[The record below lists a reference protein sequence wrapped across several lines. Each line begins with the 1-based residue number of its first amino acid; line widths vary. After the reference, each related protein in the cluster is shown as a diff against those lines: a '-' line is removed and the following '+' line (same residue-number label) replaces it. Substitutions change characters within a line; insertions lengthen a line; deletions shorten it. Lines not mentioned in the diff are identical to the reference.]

1 MRPPPFAPNPAWDG
15 VGTTALAPGKLF
27 VAGEY
32 GVVEAGQ
39 PAVLIAVDR
48 RLSVTLRDADAPQ
61 ELPGHGWSYLAAT
74 RDVLTELARERG
86 LRERP
91 FRVRTLSD
99 LEDADLDG
107 HGPRKYGL
115 GSSAAVTAG
124 AVVALESW
132 YGLALTPDERLKAA
146 LLATWRVNAR
156 ASGAD
161 VATALIGGWVDVGSP
176 DRDAVGALLDGA
188 RGSVAAVLAQP
199 WPGLH
204 AAALPT
210 PSFRVLVGWSGR
222 PASTT
227 SLVAA
232 VRGQGGLPP
241 WFVER
246 SSACVAALRAAV
258 VADDAAAAS
267 DAVAATR
274 ANLLELSAAVGVPL
288 ETPALATLV
297 EVAREHGLVAKSS
310 GAGGG
315 DCGIALA
322 PAGTDEAAL
331 HAAWERAGV
340 QPLPVELGP
349 GAAIAPR

>member
-1 MRPPPFAPNPAWDG
+1 MRPPPFAPHPDWEG
-15 VGTTALAPGKLF
+15 VGRTALAPGKLF

-48 RLSVTLRDADAPQ
+48 RLSVTLRDADAQQ
-61 ELPGHGWSYLAAT
+61 ELPGHGWSYLAAA
-74 RDVLTELARERG
+74 REVLTTLARERG
-86 LRERP
+86 TAERP

-115 GSSAAVTAG
+115 GSSAAVTAA
-124 AVVALESW
+124 AVVALDTW
-132 YGLALTPDERLKAA
+132 YELDLTREELLKAA

-161 VATALIGGWVDVGSP
+161 VATALVGGWVEVRSP
-176 DRDAVGALLDGA
+176 DRDAVAALVGLA
-188 RGSVAAVLAQP
+188 RGGVAEVLASA

-232 VRGQGGLPP
+232 VRGSGGLPS

-246 SSACVAALRAAV
+246 SGACVAELRAAV
-258 VADDAAAAS
+258 LADDAAAAS
-267 DAVAATR
+267 DATRATR
-274 ANLLELSAAVGVPL
+274 ANLLDLSAAVGVPL
-288 ETPALATLV
+288 ETPALTTLV
-297 EVAREHGLVAKSS
+297 DVARENGLAAKSS

-322 PAGTDEAAL
+322 PSGTDEAAV
-331 HAAWERAGV
+331 HAAWERSGV

-349 GAAIAPR
+349 GAAVEAR